1 MATYRGGAVPGFL
14 DGVVPIP
21 SFRHNQVSD
30 SNDIPTPA
38 PFFFANNLFSK
49 TGQPHDVIINVHPPD
64 RTPFRKLSSF
74 DVDVRQTSSSAH
86 PSGNSECHL
95 DVDYHRAKD
104 TYSVGTRLFI
114 KLIYRPV
121 SPILIIR
128 DHVRRSHHAAV
139 GEAHRQRSACRQKAS
154 QPCHQRSHQCRKDS
168 QQEYQGIFDLFS
180 VIISSSAY
188 ALDGRAQ
195 KSNVGCRQ
203 GTT

>member
-1 MATYRGGAVPGFL
+1 MLSQYPHSATIKF
-14 DGVVPIP
+14 
-21 SFRHNQVSD
+21 
-30 SNDIPTPA
+30 PTPTTFPPLL
-38 PFFFANNLFSK
+38 PFSSPTIFSPK
-49 TGQPHDVIINVHPPD
+49 QASHM
-64 RTPFRKLSSF
+64 
-74 DVDVRQTSSSAH
+74 TSSSMFTLPIAPPLGNYPRSMSMFVKQAPPAH

-95 DVDYHRAKD
+95 DVDYHRVKD
-104 TYSVGTRLFI
+104 TYSVGPRLFI
-114 KLIYRPV
+114 KLVYRPV

-188 ALDGRAQ
+188 ALGGRAQ